1 MTRIRR
7 PDAQNPKDGMAE
19 KIDFSKVRFLVVDN
33 NPLSMQMLEDILRML
48 GTTAIRKAG
57 DSEQAK
63 QALREGEVDILITE
77 RELEPQS
84 GIELVNFIRQGGDSI
99 DRLLPVI
106 MLTARSEPE
115 YVTEARDR
123 GVTEFLAKPFNVD
136 SLYRRIAAVI
146 ARPRPFIN
154 APQYFGPD
162 RRRRQTSYDGPDR
175 RG

>member
-1 MTRIRR
+1 
-7 PDAQNPKDGMAE
+7 MAE
-19 KIDFSKVRFLVVDN
+19 KIDFSKVRFLIVDN
-33 NPLSMQMLEDILRML
+33 NPLSLQMLEDLLRML
-48 GTTAIRKAG
+48 GTIAIRRAN
-57 DSEQAK
+57 DSHQAK
-63 QALREGEVDILITE
+63 EALREGDVDILITE
-77 RELEPQS
+77 RELEPES

-123 GVTEFLAKPFNVD
+123 GVTEFLGKPYSVD
-136 SLYRRIAAVI
+136 ALYRRIATVI
-146 ARPRPFIN
+146 ARPRAFIN

-162 RRRRQTSYDGPDR
+162 RRRRQMAYDGPDR

>member
-1 MTRIRR
+1 
-7 PDAQNPKDGMAE
+7 MAE
-19 KIDFSKVRFLVVDN
+19 KIDFSKVRFLIVDN
-33 NPLSMQMLEDILRML
+33 NALSLQILEDILRMV
-48 GTTAIRKAG
+48 GTTEIRSAG
-57 DSEQAK
+57 DSELAK
-63 QALREGEVDILITE
+63 QALREGDIDILITE

-84 GIELVNFIRQGGDSI
+84 GIDLVNFIRQGGDSI

-123 GVTEFLAKPFNVD
+123 GVTEFLAKPYSVD

-146 ARPRPFIN
+146 ARPRPFVN

-162 RRRRQTSYDGPDR
+162 RRRRQTAYDGPNR
-175 RG
+175 RS

>member
-1 MTRIRR
+1 
-7 PDAQNPKDGMAE
+7 MAE
-19 KIDFSKVRFLVVDN
+19 KIDFSKVRFLIVDN
-33 NPLSMQMLEDILRML
+33 NPLSLQMLEDILRML
-48 GTTAIRKAG
+48 GTTAIRCCA

-63 QALREGEVDILITE
+63 EALREGDVDILITE
-77 RELEPQS
+77 RELEPDS
-84 GIELVNFIRQGGDSI
+84 GIALVNFIRQGGDSI

-115 YVTEARDR
+115 YVTEARDQ
-123 GVTEFLAKPFNVD
+123 GVTEFLAKPYSVD
-136 SLYRRIAAVI
+136 ALYRRIASVI

-154 APQYFGPD
+154 APEYFGPD